1 MSLIELLVVVVSA
14 ASCCSLKKKHQLVL
28 SSSDVNTLIVSLPY
42 IDENII
48 LSDLG
53 ILSLSHSHC
62 KTQQYEALQG
72 AKNKTPTF

>member
-42 IDENII
+42 MDENII
-48 LSDLG
+48 
-53 ILSLSHSHC
+53 LSHSHC
-62 KTQQYEALQG
+62 KTQQDEALQG